1 MIDLKFNYKQNLK
14 NWMNNLKCIKKRCNN
29 NKEKNNFLTK
39 HKRKKNNMFYNYKEN
54 YGKVE

>member
-1 MIDLKFNYKQNLK
+1 
-14 NWMNNLKCIKKRCNN
+14 MNNLKCIKKRFNN

-54 YGKVE
+54 YGKVEK

>member
-1 MIDLKFNYKQNLK
+1 
-14 NWMNNLKCIKKRCNN
+14 MNNLKCIKKRCNN